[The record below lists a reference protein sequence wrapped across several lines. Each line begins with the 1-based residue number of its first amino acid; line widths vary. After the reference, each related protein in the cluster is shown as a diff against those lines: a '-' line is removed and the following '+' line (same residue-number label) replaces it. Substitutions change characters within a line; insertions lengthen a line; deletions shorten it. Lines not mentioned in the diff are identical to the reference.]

1 VHLPHNTE
9 DSFVLQPDAP
19 DPDPESTGSGV
30 KGNAGRDFAQLEA
43 LLAGR
48 MKSLESDLTTTRRE
62 LAESRQ
68 QEVKRKAELSYFPK
82 SET

>member
-1 VHLPHNTE
+1 
-9 DSFVLQPDAP
+9 
-19 DPDPESTGSGV
+19 V

-48 MKSLESDLTTTRRE
+48 MKSLESDLTVTRRE

-68 QEVKRKAELSYFPK
+68 QEVNRQVELSYFPK